1 MFDMGGLKLDKKMA
15 EQTLKEKTA
24 KGLFWGG
31 LNGGIQQLL
40 NLFFGIFLARLLS
53 PGDYGMIGMLG
64 IFMGLATVLQDSG
77 FGTALINRKEIKHED
92 YNSVFWFSLSIG
104 CICYVVLFFCAP
116 LIASF
121 YKKPELVNL
130 SRVLF
135 LWFLISST
143 SIAHSALLTK
153 KLMVRERTKIE
164 VSALFVPGTVGIIL
178 AYNGFSY
185 WGIALQTVIHAFIG
199 SVLRWYYVKWRPTYS
214 FELGPLKEMFS
225 FGVKI
230 MFTSI
235 FSQINANIFSVL
247 LGRFYKEDQV
257 GYYTQGNKWMTMGY
271 TFIWGMIGN
280 VSLPVLSE
288 VSCDVKRQQKVFRK
302 MLRFVSFISFP
313 AMLGLAFVAKEL
325 IVISV
330 SDKWLPCVPVMQLM
344 CIWGAV
350 MPISNLYTHV
360 LLSHGKSNLF
370 LYNTII
376 LGIVQLVVVV
386 SLLSLGIYYM
396 VLAFVVVNILWMF
409 VWHYFVN
416 KCVEIS
422 IVDAAKDILPF
433 GLISLIVLCIT
444 YFVTMSISNI
454 YLLLV
459 TKVLFA
465 AFLYSFFMYLT
476 NSVIFKETFDF
487 FIKKNKYRRMPKNK

>member
-1 MFDMGGLKLDKKMA
+1 
-15 EQTLKEKTA
+15 
-24 KGLFWGG
+24 
-31 LNGGIQQLL
+31 
-40 NLFFGIFLARLLS
+40 
-53 PGDYGMIGMLG
+53 
-64 IFMGLATVLQDSG
+64 
-77 FGTALINRKEIKHED
+77 
-92 YNSVFWFSLSIG
+92 
-104 CICYVVLFFCAP
+104 
-116 LIASF
+116 
-121 YKKPELVNL
+121 
-130 SRVLF
+130 
-135 LWFLISST
+135 
-143 SIAHSALLTK
+143 
-153 KLMVRERTKIE
+153 
-164 VSALFVPGTVGIIL
+164 
-178 AYNGFSY
+178 
-185 WGIALQTVIHAFIG
+185 
-199 SVLRWYYVKWRPTYS
+199 
-214 FELGPLKEMFS
+214 
-225 FGVKI
+225 
-230 MFTSI
+230 
-235 FSQINANIFSVL
+235 
-247 LGRFYKEDQV
+247 
-257 GYYTQGNKWMTMGY
+257 MTMGY

-396 VLAFVVVNILWMF
+396 VLAFVVVNVLWMF

-422 IVDAAKDILPF
+422 IVDAVKDILPF

-465 AFLYSFFMYLT
+465 ASLYSFFMYLT

-487 FIKKNKYRRMPKNK
+487 LLKRK

>member
-1 MFDMGGLKLDKKMA
+1 MA

-24 KGLFWGG
+24 KGLFWGE
-31 LNGGIQQLL
+31 LNGSLQQLL

-77 FGTALINRKEIKHED
+77 FGTALINRKKIRHAD
-92 YNSVFWFSLSIG
+92 YNSVFWFSLSVG
-104 CICYVVLFFCAP
+104 CICYVVSFFCAP

-121 YKKPELVNL
+121 YGKPELTNL

-143 SIAHSALLTK
+143 SIAHSAMLTK

-164 VSALFVPGTVGIIL
+164 VSALLVSGVVGVIL
-178 AYNGFSY
+178 AYKGFAY
-185 WGIALQTVIHAFIG
+185 WGIAFQTVTHAFIG
-199 SVLRWYYVKWRPTYS
+199 SVLRWYYVKWRPTFS
-214 FELGPLKEMFS
+214 FDLKPLKEMFS

-230 MFTSI
+230 LFTSI
-235 FSQINANIFSVL
+235 FAQINANIFSVL

-271 TFIWGMIGN
+271 SFIWGMVGS
-280 VSLPVLSE
+280 VSLPVLSA
-288 VSCDVKRQQKVFRK
+288 VSSDVERQRQVFRK

-330 SDKWLPCVPVMQLM
+330 SDRWLPCVPVMQLM
-344 CIWGAV
+344 CVWGAV

-360 LLSHGKSNLF
+360 LLSHGKSNIY
-370 LYNTII
+370 LYNTVA
-376 LGIVQLVVVV
+376 LGIAQLVMLVGM
-386 SLLSLGIYYM
+386 LSLGVYYM
-396 VLAFVVVNILWMF
+396 VLAFVVVNFAWLF
-409 VWHYFVN
+409 VWHYFVA
-416 KCVEIS
+416 KQIR
-422 IVDAAKDILPF
+422 IRLVDVFKDIMPF
-433 GLISLIVLCIT
+433 LLLSLISLCIC
-444 YFVTMSISNI
+444 FISTLFLAVNNI
-454 YLLLV
+454 YMLFMLKLLIV
-459 TKVLFA
+459 SA
-465 AFLYSFFMYLT
+465 LYIAMLYFSGA
-476 NSVIFKETFDF
+476 VIFKEVLSFLR
-487 FIKKNKYRRMPKNK
+487 KRQVSRL

>member
-1 MFDMGGLKLDKKMA
+1 MA

-24 KGLFWGG
+24 KGFFWGG

-64 IFMGLATVLQDSG
+64 IFMGIATVLQDSG
-77 FGTALINRKEIKHED
+77 FGTALISRKEIKHED
-92 YNSVFWFSLSIG
+92 YNSVFWFSLSVG

-121 YKKPELVNL
+121 YDKPELTNL

-135 LWFLISST
+135 LWLLISST
-143 SIAHSALLTK
+143 SIAHSAFLTK

-164 VSALFVPGTVGIIL
+164 VSALFVSGMVGIIL
-178 AYNGFSY
+178 AYNSFAY
-185 WGIALQTVIHAFIG
+185 WGIALQTVTHAFVG
-199 SVLRWYYVKWRPTYS
+199 SVLRWYYVKWRPTFS
-214 FELGPLKEMFS
+214 FELKPLKEMFS
-225 FGVKI
+225 FGAKI

-235 FSQINANIFSVL
+235 FGQINANIFSVL
-247 LGRFYKEDQV
+247 LGRFYKADQV

-288 VSCDVKRQQKVFRK
+288 VSSNLERQRQVFRK

-313 AMLGLAFVAKEL
+313 AMLGLAFVSKEL

-344 CIWGAV
+344 CVWGAV

-360 LLSHGKSNLF
+360 LLSHGKSNIF
-370 LYNTII
+370 LYNTVI
-376 LGIVQLVVVV
+376 LGILQLGVVTCM
-386 SLLSLGIYYM
+386 LSWGIYYM
-396 VLAFVVVNILWMF
+396 VLSFVVINIVWLF
-409 VWHYFVN
+409 VWHYFVAEQIDIRFID
-416 KCVEIS
+416 VF
-422 IVDAAKDILPF
+422 KDIIPF
-433 GLISLIVLCIT
+433 LLLSIASLSIA
-444 YFVTMSISNI
+444 YFVVSFVNNI
-454 YLLLV
+454 YMSFVLKVLVTGILYTLLLYM
-459 TKVLFA
+459 FG
-465 AFLYSFFMYLT
+465 
-476 NSVIFKETFDF
+476 SVIFRETLSFLWERYDVRKE
-487 FIKKNKYRRMPKNK
+487 KREE

>member
-1 MFDMGGLKLDKKMA
+1 M
-15 EQTLKEKTA
+15 
-24 KGLFWGG
+24 
-31 LNGGIQQLL
+31 
-40 NLFFGIFLARLLS
+40 
-53 PGDYGMIGMLG
+53 
-64 IFMGLATVLQDSG
+64 
-77 FGTALINRKEIKHED
+77 
-92 YNSVFWFSLSIG
+92 
-104 CICYVVLFFCAP
+104 
-116 LIASF
+116 
-121 YKKPELVNL
+121 
-130 SRVLF
+130 
-135 LWFLISST
+135 
-143 SIAHSALLTK
+143 
-153 KLMVRERTKIE
+153 
-164 VSALFVPGTVGIIL
+164 
-178 AYNGFSY
+178 
-185 WGIALQTVIHAFIG
+185 IHAFIG